1 MTIIGIDPGSKGAL
15 CVLKNNKIE
24 QFVDFNKVSLKGYIE
39 ALKNFKPDMVILESV
54 HSMPKQGV
62 KSMFSFGQRLGE
74 CEGILQALEIP
85 YQMITPNNWQRLCLI
100 PTKSDKKTIASIL
113 LKLYPNAELFS
124 VRGALVDG
132 RSDALGLAHSYR
144 IIYKG

>member
-15 CVLKNNKIE
+15 CVLKNNTIE

-62 KSMFSFGQRLGE
+62 KSM
-74 CEGILQALEIP
+74 
-85 YQMITPNNWQRLCLI
+85 LC
-100 PTKSDKKTIASIL
+100 
-113 LKLYPNAELFS
+113 
-124 VRGALVDG
+124 
-132 RSDALGLAHSYR
+132 
-144 IIYKG
+144 